1 MNGNKLYS
9 EVITIDP
16 SDIQAKQPKH
26 NYKDKFIDEEY
37 LETVGD
43 RETVRRV
50 KMGYKLEDI

>member
-1 MNGNKLYS
+1 
-9 EVITIDP
+9 VITIDP

>member
-1 MNGNKLYS
+1 MPLEATNLPATRQ
-9 EVITIDP
+9 E
-16 SDIQAKQPKH
+16 H
-26 NYKDKFIDEEY
+26 NRKDKFIDEEY